1 MAENYRRRGKFEDV
15 AFIFP
20 NAPNIPITVVSALSV
35 IVSILLSS
43 RRSIAMESVEVSVR
57 GYDIPC

>member
-20 NAPNIPITVVSALSV
+20 NAPNIPITVVSALGV
-35 IVSILLSS
+35 IVSILLLS
-43 RRSIAMESVEVSVR
+43 RRSITMEAVEVSVHR
-57 GYDIPC
+57 YDIPC

>member
-43 RRSIAMESVEVSVR
+43 RRSIAMESVEVSVH

>member
-35 IVSILLSS
+35 IVSILLLS
-43 RRSIAMESVEVSVR
+43 RRSIAMEAVEVSVHR
-57 GYDIPC
+57 YDIPC